1 MLGSSVNRSTA
12 AGGGEPDLAEPK
24 KTGLYR
30 SLFPCAGLGT
40 NVMLMN
46 KMYLIPFGIRAGRSF
61 AFTGFGIQ
69 SAAAGNFRFAIAST
83 DAAGD
88 PDAVLFESGAI
99 ASAGVGSVT
108 GAMSHTIAPTI
119 DSLYWLA
126 VVGDTNSVVST
137 VAPDMAMAQMLWGM
151 PSGGLNGM
159 GGYTLDKSRNYS
171 SGAILLADLA
181 LSGYTAVSRCP
192 GLFFKW
198 TET

>member
-1 MLGSSVNRSTA
+1 MRIETNAGA
-12 AGGGEPDLAEPK
+12 AGGGGEPDLAEPK

-30 SLFPCAGLGT
+30 SLFPCGGVSANTMQL
-40 NVMLMN
+40 N
-46 KMYLIPFGIRAGRSF
+46 KLYMVPFGIRAGRSF

-99 ASAGVGSVT
+99 ASGGVGAVT

-126 VVGDTNSVVST
+126 VVGDANSVVST
-137 VAPDMAMAQMLWGM
+137 VAVDMAMAQLLWGM
-151 PSGGLNGM
+151 PSGGLTGM
-159 GGYTLDKSRNYS
+159 GGYILGKSRNYS

-181 LSGYTAVSRCP
+181 LSGYTAESRCP